1 MIEEELSE
9 QQVEIMQRTTE
20 REYVNFLKMQ
30 CFPDEKNYKEV
41 NSDGEECCSESGDS
55 DTKRRR
61 KGKKSPTKKRILGKT
76 RAAKKAEMYDG
87 MSKEEIRQVRSGRHP
102 VKKASKIGG
111 KKRENSE
118 ISEED
123 SSTCPSS
130 PLESEYSKYK
140 NIGVQILH

>member
-1 MIEEELSE
+1 M
-9 QQVEIMQRTTE
+9 R
-20 REYVNFLKMQ
+20 NK
-30 CFPDEKNYKEV
+30 
-41 NSDGEECCSESGDS
+41 
-55 DTKRRR
+55 KRHRN
-61 KGKKSPTKKRILGKT
+61 GKKSPTKKRIPGKT

-111 KKRENSE
+111 KKRGYSE

-140 NIGVQILH
+140 NIEVQILH